1 MPFTY
6 MHVDDDLQQFSLTL
20 EVHLSWDRSSF
31 RLTIV
36 YGSVEDADKQ
46 SFLTELASI
55 KPSRLTMLIVM
66 CDFNLIYQAH
76 NKNNLNLNRGL
87 MGQFR

>member
-6 MHVDDDLQQFSLTL
+6 MHVDDDLHQFSLTL

-36 YGSVEDADKQ
+36 YRSVEDADKQ

-66 CDFNLIYQAH
+66 GDFNLIYQAH
-76 NKNNLNLNRGL
+76 NKNNLNLNRRL